1 MCKSLA
7 GWIAGILMFG
17 FMLALGCRQGSDQ
30 EASESS
36 EEILAEVD
44 TVLSELGGLA
54 TASLD
59 RGQRWRMVSSTG
71 SGLPPP
77 NFNLADL
84 PEPDARGATLLEV
97 YCIQCHWLPAPQ
109 MHSAEEWPILM
120 RRMVMRAQTL
130 HDRMGGPMTRGI
142 LGQYLLSGMASAQ
155 TPSVEDI
162 DSLVAYLQRNAMPV
176 AGLDELGIGA
186 EKEFF
191 VSRCGFCHE
200 TPSPSAH
207 TAAEWPAVVARM
219 HTNMALMTV
228 RPLTDEETRRVLGY
242 LEGRAS
248 DAPKATSGSLRE

>member
-1 MCKSLA
+1 MASKPLA
-7 GWIAGILMFG
+7 VGIAGILLFG
-17 FMLALGCRQGSDQ
+17 TALLPGCGQRPAQ
-30 EASESS
+30 EVSEES
-36 EEILAEVD
+36 EEILAHVD

-54 TASLD
+54 TARLD

-77 NFNLADL
+77 SFNLADL
-84 PEPDARGATLLEV
+84 PEPDARGATLLGA

-109 MHSAEEWPILM
+109 MHAAPEWPILM

-155 TPSVEDI
+155 VPSVEDV

-176 AGLDELGIGA
+176 ARPEELGTGP
-186 EKEFF
+186 ENELF
-191 VSRCGFCHE
+191 VSRCGFCHD

-207 TAAEWPAVVARM
+207 TAEEWPAVVARM
-219 HTNMALMTV
+219 HTNMAMMSV
-228 RPLTDEETRRVLGY
+228 RPLSEEETRRVLSY
-242 LEGRAS
+242 LAET
-248 DAPKATSGSLRE
+248 APAAERP